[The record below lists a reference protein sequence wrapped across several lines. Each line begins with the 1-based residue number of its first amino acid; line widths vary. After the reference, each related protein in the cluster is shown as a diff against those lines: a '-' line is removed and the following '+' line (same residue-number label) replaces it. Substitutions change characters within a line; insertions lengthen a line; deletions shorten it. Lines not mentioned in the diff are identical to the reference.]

1 MNPNFPKIW
10 SSIFGDFKAS
20 SNLIVKNIKSKGRT
34 CMGRMLYCVF
44 FWAVLGS
51 ALCTLHYSVA
61 VTNFGRETFIQ
72 GWHGS
77 ANTGR
82 SGNDL
87 RQ

>member
-20 SNLIVKNIKSKGRT
+20 SNLIVKNTKGKEGT
-34 CMGRMLYCVF
+34 WDVLLCVLLGF
-44 FWAVLGS
+44 FGF
-51 ALCTLHYSVA
+51 CTLHSVA

-77 ANTGR
+77 ADTGR
-82 SGNDL
+82 SGKDI
-87 RQ
+87 RH